1 MERMNE
7 RLSERL
13 YILCNFINMK
23 FKERQA
29 SKIVLKNANVGGK
42 GTRKNKKVMLSRSR
56 RW

>member
-1 MERMNE
+1 MEKK
-7 RLSERL
+7 SATDDS
-13 YILCNFINMK
+13 ILCNFINMK